1 MHFARKEYSMVEIT
15 IKDIAQIC
23 GVGVSTV
30 SRAINNH
37 PDINPETKALITKT
51 IKEMNY
57 IPNNSARNLKR
68 IDAKSIAVLVK
79 GITNPFFSNM
89 IKIMEEEIKK
99 RKYSLVLHHV
109 DFNEDEVDVALELVK
124 EKRLRGIVFLGGY
137 FSHAEEKLA
146 KLQVPFVL
154 STIGGAPET
163 IGKHTY
169 SSISVDDFKE
179 SYQVVDYLIKIGHKK
194 IAILSAPF
202 SDISIGKLRLDG
214 YLKAHSDNQ
223 IPVNK
228 NLICCMHEQH
238 IDYSLKNGYDLT
250 NELLA
255 RKEDFTAVFA
265 ISDNM
270 AIGSCKALFDA
281 GYEVP
286 KDYSVIGYDGIEMG
300 QFYHPALTTMAQPID
315 IMALETIKQLFKV
328 IDGLEEHQHKV
339 FPATLTIRDSVR
351 ELGANEK

>member
-1 MHFARKEYSMVEIT
+1 MVEIT

-68 IDAKSIAVLVK
+68 VDAKSIAVLVK

-89 IKIMEEEIKK
+89 IKIMEEQIKK

-146 KLQVPFVL
+146 KLHVPFVL

-179 SYQVVDYLIKIGHKK
+179 SYQVVDYLIKIGHRK

-214 YLKAHSDNQ
+214 YLKALSDNQ
-223 IPVNK
+223 IPVNEK
-228 NLICCMHEQH
+228 LICCMHEKH
-238 IDYSLKNGYDLT
+238 IDYSLQNGYDLT
-250 NELLA
+250 NELMK
-255 RKEDFTAVFA
+255 RKEEFTAVFA

-270 AIGSCKALFDA
+270 AIGCCKALFDA
-281 GYEVP
+281 GFQVP
-286 KDYSVIGYDGIEMG
+286 QDYSVIGYDGIEMG
-300 QFYHPALTTMAQPID
+300 QYYHPALTTMAQPIE
-315 IMALETIKQLFKV
+315 IMALETIKLLFKV
-328 IDGLEEHQHKV
+328 IDGQEEHQHKV

-351 ELGANEK
+351 ELS